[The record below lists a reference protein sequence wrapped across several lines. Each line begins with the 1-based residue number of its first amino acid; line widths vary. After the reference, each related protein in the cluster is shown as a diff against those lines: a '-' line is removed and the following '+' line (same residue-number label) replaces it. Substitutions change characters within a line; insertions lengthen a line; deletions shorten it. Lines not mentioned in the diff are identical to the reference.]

1 MKRIFALVLA
11 LALLIPAAALAQET
25 VKIGVI
31 APETGGVS
39 VYGLAVRDG
48 VILYTDEFN
57 AEGGING
64 KPVELIVYDDKGD
77 AIEALNAYN
86 RLVYDDQVVA
96 IIGPVTSTPTFG
108 VAEVSAENGVPAITA
123 SATHPD
129 VTTYGDNFF
138 RACFEDPFQGR
149 TIARFA
155 ANELGVK
162 TAAIIYNTGDAY
174 SVGLLESFSE
184 AAEEAGLEIVATEGY
199 AAGDVDF
206 KAQLT
211 NIAGKAPE
219 ALFIPDYYNTAYMIA
234 SQARELGL
242 SATFLGVDGTD
253 GVLTIEG
260 ADTSVFEGMYFPN
273 HYAADDPTDIVVNF
287 RKNFEDAYG
296 IAPNAFAALGYDSAK
311 ILYAALANV
320 ENAGTELGA
329 TAESYAATIEQM
341 KATDLTGLTGR
352 ITFDENNNP
361 IKEVSI
367 IKIENAQYNFFM
379 KY

>member
-11 LALLIPAAALAQET
+11 LALLIPAAALAEDT

-48 VILYTDEFN
+48 VVMYTDEFN
-57 AEGGING
+57 AAGGING
-64 KPVELIVYDDKGD
+64 KMVELIIYDDKGD
-77 AIEALNAYN
+77 SVEALNAYN
-86 RLVYDDQVVA
+86 RLVYDDGDVA

-108 VAEVSAENGVPAITA
+108 VAEVSAEDGVPAITA

-138 RACFEDPFQGR
+138 RACFEDPFQGG

-155 ANELGVK
+155 ALELGAK
-162 TAAIIYNTGDAY
+162 TAGIIYNTGDAY
-174 SVGLLESFSE
+174 SVGLLDSFTE
-184 AAEEAGLEIVATEGY
+184 AAVENGLEIVATEGY

-219 ALFIPDYYNTAYMIA
+219 VLFIPDYYNTAYMIA
-234 SQARELGL
+234 AQARELGL
-242 SATFLGVDGTD
+242 QSTFLGADGTD
-253 GVLTIEG
+253 GVLSIEG
-260 ADTSVFEGMYFPN
+260 ADYAVFEGMYFPN
-273 HYAADDPTDIVVNF
+273 HYAADDPTEIVVNF
-287 RKNFEDAYG
+287 RKNFEELYG
-296 IAPNAFAALGYDSAK
+296 GAPNAFAALGYDSAK
-311 ILYAALANV
+311 IMY
-320 ENAGTELGA
+320 ENAGIELGA
-329 TAESYAATIEQM
+329 NEESYAATIEQL
-341 KATDLTGLTGR
+341 KATDLVGLTGQ

-367 IKIENAQYNFFM
+367 IKIENGQYNFFM